1 MREGDN
7 FPLYNFFRATAQVKC
22 APLGIDP
29 PLLPVFLSGS
39 GQIAPNDRNNSLVDQ
54 VKCINNGCR
63 SSPLW
68 RGCVGERLS
77 AGLQRSSPHDY
88 QSLVGFKLNK
98 LIIYF
103 DFTPLKSTLQYLTR
117 FHEENIFYYGKN
129 DKICFGCLLTL
140 LILYIKI
147 ITEWEVSIY
156 SVPQAW
162 TVRAGCPA
170 NTTGEAWS
178 LSVRIGRSRGT
189 YTYTG
194 TPIGSGRR
202 VTIHVNG
209 DWLEV
214 TMMPESARK
223 QAWAGCWNLLGTVIL
238 DSWGYQSRRSA
249 RLF

>member
-1 MREGDN
+1 MRRLELALH
-7 FPLYNFFRATAQVKC
+7 FSPCFY
-22 APLGIDP
+22 P
-29 PLLPVFLSGS
+29 GS
-39 GQIAPNDRNNSLVDQ
+39 GQITANDRNDSLVDQ
-54 VKCINNGCR
+54 VKGINNGCR
-63 SSPLW
+63 SLPLW

-77 AGLQRSSPHDY
+77 AGLQRSSPHDH
-88 QSLVGFKLNK
+88 QSLVGFKLNQ
-98 LIIYF
+98 LIIHF
-103 DFTPLKSTLQYLTR
+103 DFTPLKSNLQYFTR

-162 TVRAGCPA
+162 TVRAGYPA

-194 TPIGSGRR
+194 APIGSALR

-214 TMMPESARK
+214 TRCQRAPENKLERG
-223 QAWAGCWNLLGTVIL
+223 AGIYLG
-238 DSWGYQSRRSA
+238 QSFQIPGDTSQGDRPA
-249 RLF
+249 YFN